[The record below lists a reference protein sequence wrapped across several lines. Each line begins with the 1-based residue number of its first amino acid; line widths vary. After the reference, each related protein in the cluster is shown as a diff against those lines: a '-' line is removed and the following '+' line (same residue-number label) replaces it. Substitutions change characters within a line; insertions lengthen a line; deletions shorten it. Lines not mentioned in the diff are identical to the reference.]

1 MVSRNTLISALAGV
15 VTVVVLL
22 GAVWALGVFPRSG
35 APPPTT
41 PTTPTSPVTV
51 ALACS
56 HTEGTFLAVITS
68 VSGEEPFGDYKVSLL
83 EVPTDTAIVTKAT
96 VRKAYIGGNGDVSLF
111 YNDNDDDARL
121 SVGDDFWVGS
131 FGTGPYDVTVF
142 WAENGATVTTVRCS
156 S

>member
-1 MVSRNTLISALAGV
+1 MVSRTTLIGAAAGLAV
-15 VTVVVLL
+15 VIVLL
-22 GAVWALGVFPRSG
+22 GAVWALGIFPRSG
-35 APPPTT
+35 APQPQ
-41 PTTPTSPVTV
+41 TPTSPVTV
-51 ALACS
+51 VLSCS
-56 HTEGTFLAVITS
+56 HTPGTFLAVVTS
-68 VSGEEPFGDYKVSLL
+68 VSEEEPFGDYQVSLV
-83 EVPTDTAIVTKAT
+83 EVPTDSKIVTKAT

-121 SVGDDFWVGS
+121 SVRDDFWVGS